1 MVMRTSLRKIGN
13 SRGIII
19 PAALLAAAEIGDEVE
34 LRQEAGKL
42 VIEAVKAPRA
52 GWAEAAASNCRAGRR
67 MRKRGPISSRT
78 KMTESGYGESA
89 GPAGRGLA
97 GSSGSTLGAEIK
109 KRALAGGVAPG
120 NP

>member
-1 MVMRTSLRKIGN
+1 MRTPLRKIGN

-52 GWAEAAASNCRAGRR
+52 GWFD
-67 MRKRGPISSRT
+67 
-78 KMTESGYGESA
+78 GYRPEQDVDVWADLPVDEGTDEW
-89 GPAGRGLA
+89 
-97 GSSGSTLGAEIK
+97 
-109 KRALAGGVAPG
+109 VW
-120 NP
+120 